1 MGARGEIIPAPV
13 PWSELP
19 AAAAWLLGHVR
30 TDVPGY
36 QLVGVDGGSTPVA
49 SDYHRFD
56 DYIAAI
62 NAVGLSVLG
71 ENIAIWDPSGKGQFT
86 DGTETGLMDSAP
98 DRLAWIVGTGAEA
111 GFTAFATGLLPRYI
125 PPAGIPLIGATWDR
139 VDKDADRNIIRDLY
153 RRNQGYTWGG
163 ADIFQCSLHMHRWS
177 LDAFLTGW
185 CQRGLVTLGGS
196 AKLDDPWSLADPK
209 GAITGYV
216 VGVSQPQWQDKTQ
229 TRALVD
235 MAIAV
240 GGA

>member
-36 QLVGVDGGSTPVA
+36 RLFSSDGNDYMVSVGVDSF
-49 SDYHRFD
+49 HRFD
-56 DYIAAI
+56 GLMAAMNIARGGGETVTDWSATGQGKYDAGGASTGISGSLDRLGWLIGGGVEAGYTAAI
-62 NAVGLSVLG
+62 A
-71 ENIAIWDPSGKGQFT
+71 
-86 DGTETGLMDSAP
+86 
-98 DRLAWIVGTGAEA
+98 
-111 GFTAFATGLLPRYI
+111 PRYI

-139 VDKDADRNIIRDLY
+139 VEKEADRNVIRDLY

-163 ADIFQCSLHMHRWS
+163 ADIFRCSLYMHRWS

-185 CQRGLVTLGGS
+185 CTRGLVTLGGP

-216 VGVSQPQWQDKTQ
+216 VGVGQPQWTDKIQ
-229 TRALVD
+229 SKALVD

-240 GGA
+240 GEA